1 MWGQYRDQYSFGNR
15 RPKKT
20 TKGEKSQARSPILK
34 ILTKY
39 SVTEEDEKRCP
50 QCDVLIF
57 HRISCPLNEAAKREL
72 AEYTREK
79 KDKKYQEKQESKFLE
94 ESCVTTK
101 NSDSW
106 LFEYPSS
113 NACSLQSGEE
123 HFEENSDQQKNTV
136 METTETILI
145 PEVKVECPP
154 SNETETARELMMEE
168 NIELTEVTSGS
179 KDNDRKKVFCRDLEL
194 EYAVD
199 GHCKR
204 IYTEESYLS
213 VEYLKR
219 VKLDVI
225 DATPTDKKIVSIW
238 KVEDES
244 EDVGETS
251 ELDELLESQEGR
263 LAFVNTVTTEC
274 CGPGVERCSSDPE
287 FFSFGGK
294 GEANE
299 AKQGKKRSSHSR
311 WKRMRKRGQL
321 MTMLDEKL
329 SEYGSREVLKT
340 MDAGARGTGKC
351 RMGRA
356 IPPNREVQNGRNHEN
371 HCLWKGGK
379 ERHRF
384 SPESLDMN
392 RIMELT
398 SQWYQPKRWMERE
411 HWEYLR
417 ASKVVS
423 WKDLLLPERRCGK
436 ARTDAGK
443 RGKPKTSCWNK
454 IVCGTYGLSFVKR
467 N

>member
-1 MWGQYRDQYSFGNR
+1 M
-15 RPKKT
+15 K
-20 TKGEKSQARSPILK
+20 
-34 ILTKY
+34 
-39 SVTEEDEKRCP
+39 
-50 QCDVLIF
+50 
-57 HRISCPLNEAAKREL
+57 
-72 AEYTREK
+72 AE
-79 KDKKYQEKQESKFLE
+79 
-94 ESCVTTK
+94 
-101 NSDSW
+101 
-106 LFEYPSS
+106 
-113 NACSLQSGEE
+113 
-123 HFEENSDQQKNTV
+123 EENLW
-136 METTETILI
+136 ETL
-145 PEVKVECPP
+145 
-154 SNETETARELMMEE
+154 A
-168 NIELTEVTSGS
+168 
-179 KDNDRKKVFCRDLEL
+179 
-194 EYAVD
+194 
-199 GHCKR
+199 
-204 IYTEESYLS
+204 
-213 VEYLKR
+213 
-219 VKLDVI
+219 VI
-225 DATPTDKKIVSIW
+225 DARPTDKKIVSIW
-238 KVEDES
+238 KVEGES

-251 ELDELLESQEGR
+251 ELDELLDSQGR
-263 LAFVNTVTTEC
+263 LEFVNTVTTEC

-329 SEYGSREVLKT
+329 SEYGSREVSKT
-340 MDAGARGTGKC
+340 MEAGARGTGKC

-398 SQWYQPKRWMERE
+398 SHWYQPKRWMERE

-423 WKDLLLPERRCGK
+423 WKDLLLLERRCGK